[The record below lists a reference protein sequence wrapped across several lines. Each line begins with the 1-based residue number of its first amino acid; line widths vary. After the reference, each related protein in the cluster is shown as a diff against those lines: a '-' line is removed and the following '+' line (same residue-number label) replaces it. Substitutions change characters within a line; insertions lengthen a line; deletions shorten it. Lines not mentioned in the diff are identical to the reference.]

1 MRRGRLFA
9 FSRFFVRRY
18 IGRWQADVPERQGP
32 AVYVCSHTNLLGPL
46 AALCWLPFPV
56 RPWVYHVFMEKG
68 SCRAQYRDFTFPK
81 RFGMPDPLAS
91 FCAWASAGY
100 VSRLMA
106 SLGGIPVYRGSRR
119 SEEHTAELQ
128 SHLT

>member
-46 AALCWLPFPV
+46 AALCCLVPSQPAF
-56 RPWVYHVFMEKG
+56 EG
-68 SCRAQYRDFTFPK
+68 I
-81 RFGMPDPLAS
+81 LAL
-91 FCAWASAGY
+91 SAGDRGTALHN
-100 VSRLMA
+100 S
-106 SLGGIPVYRGSRR
+106 GILLLHGLAWFALYGAIALRR
-119 SEEHTAELQ
+119 KRSG
-128 SHLT
+128 

>member
-81 RFGMPDPLAS
+81 RFGMPGPLAGL
-91 FCAWASAGY
+91 CAWASAGY

-106 SLGGIPVYRGSRR
+106 SLGAFR
-119 SEEHTAELQ
+119 STGGPGGL
-128 SHLT
+128 